1 MEQEVAQVAELR
13 EGPMGDARVEVELEN
28 AIDRER
34 ADLGEIPEREVRSE
48 RVRVLADSGSR
59 MLMLPEQLAY
69 ALGLRERRRAI
80 VTYADERREERP
92 VAGIVTVRVANR
104 SSTGE
109 CIVGPPGSEPLLGQ
123 IELESMD
130 LLVDCGEQRLV
141 PRPES
146 PLLPLI
152 PMK

>member
-1 MEQEVAQVAELR
+1 MEQEVAQVAKLR
-13 EGPMGDARVEVELEN
+13 EGRMADVRVEVELEN

-34 ADLGEIPEREVRSE
+34 ADIGDIPEGEVRAA
-48 RVRVLADSGSR
+48 RVQVLADSGAR
-59 MLMLPEQLAY
+59 MLMLPEELAH
-69 ALGLRERRRAI
+69 ALGLRERRRAM

-92 VAGIVTVRVANR
+92 VAGVVTVRAANR

-109 CIVGPPGSEPLLGQ
+109 CIVGPAGSEPLLGQ

>member
-1 MEQEVAQVAELR
+1 MGQEDAQVPKTR
-13 EGPMGDARVEVELEN
+13 EGRMGDVRVEVELEN
-28 AIDRER
+28 VIDRGR
-34 ADLGEIPEREVRSE
+34 ADMGDIPEGEVRSA

-59 MLMLPEQLAY
+59 MLMLPEQLVQ
-69 ALGLRERRRAI
+69 ALGLRERRRVI

-92 VAGIVTVRVANR
+92 VAGVVTVRVANR

-130 LLVDCGEQRLV
+130 LLVNCAEQRLV

-146 PLLPLI
+146 PLLPLV
-152 PMK
+152 PLK